1 MNTILIQVPLSTA
14 KKAEWEAMLNSPE
27 GIALTSKQKGFISAE
42 FGYSTDEEGNLK
54 WNLWEKWET
63 QEDFANYNSI
73 PERLEDSK
81 FMQTF
86 LAVMEGPPS
95 MVWLDGFKTRSPS

>member
-14 KKAEWEAMLNSPE
+14 KKAEWEAMLNSPK

-54 WNLWEKWET
+54 WNL
-63 QEDFANYNSI
+63 
-73 PERLEDSK
+73 
-81 FMQTF
+81 
-86 LAVMEGPPS
+86 
-95 MVWLDGFKTRSPS
+95 